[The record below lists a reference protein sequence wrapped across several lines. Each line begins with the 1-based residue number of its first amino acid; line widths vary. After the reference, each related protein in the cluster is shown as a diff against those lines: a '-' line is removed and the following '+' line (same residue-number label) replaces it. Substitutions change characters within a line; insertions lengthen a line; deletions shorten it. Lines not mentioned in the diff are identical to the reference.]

1 MFTEDNAFKFS
12 SVATNTDLSTY
23 HMPGIVYLGCIE
35 NDKREKGIL
44 AALRKKAHK
53 RKNKR

>member
-12 SVATNTDLSTY
+12 SIATNTDLSTY

-44 AALRKKAHK
+44 PTLGKTHK